1 MNLPD
6 RLREERE
13 RLGFN
18 QTDFAAVAGATKHSQ
33 INWEKGISAPNAT
46 ALSAWADAGVDVLYV
61 ITGQR
66 SQAVAPQELLSVGD
80 RVLLDNF
87 HAAPPGVQAGVKTT
101 LGAFAPGAGVAK
113 KKAANGGR

>member
-1 MNLPD
+1 MSLPD

-18 QTDFAAVAGATKHSQ
+18 QTDFAAIAGATKHSQ
-33 INWEKGISAPNAT
+33 INWEKGMSAPNAV
-46 ALSAWADAGVDVLYV
+46 AMAAWADAGVDVLYV

-66 SQAVAPQELLSVGD
+66 SQAVAPQELLNAGD
-80 RVLLDNF
+80 RILLDNF

-101 LGAFAPGAGVAK
+101 LGAFAPGDSHVK
-113 KKAANGGR
+113 KRKGG